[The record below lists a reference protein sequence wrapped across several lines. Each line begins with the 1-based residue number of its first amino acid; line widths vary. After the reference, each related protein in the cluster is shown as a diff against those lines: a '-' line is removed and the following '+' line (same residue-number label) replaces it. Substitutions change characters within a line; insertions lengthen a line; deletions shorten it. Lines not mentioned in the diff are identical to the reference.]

1 MNPRSS
7 ALPLVLSLALA
18 FACAAATT
26 LASRAA
32 ESKAPKAK
40 SERAAKSGKAAAKAE
55 KTDAAERRAPL
66 QLAIDTK
73 PIDRNAP
80 DRVSYAPV
88 VKRTAAS
95 VVYVYSSKTVRA
107 PDMSMSPFFNDPR
120 LRRFFEQQ
128 PGGNDDDEAAPT
140 PAPRNRNRERPG
152 NNRNDNGGA
161 PSAPRNRTPERQ
173 QQGLGSGVVITTDG
187 YILTNNHVVEGADDV
202 RVSIGESNKRYEA
215 TVVGRDPG
223 SDLAVLKIE
232 ATGLSAATFGDSEQL
247 QVGDVVLA
255 IGNPFGVGQSVSRGI
270 VSALSRGVGFGPFE
284 DFIQTDAAINPG
296 NSGGALLDTDGRV
309 IGINS
314 AILSRSG
321 GFAGVSFAIP
331 ANLARSIAEQLAN
344 KGRVERGFLGVR
356 PQELDEEL
364 TAQFG
369 TEKGALL
376 SEVTEDSPADKA
388 GLKAGDVVTKIN
400 ATELRDSRHLLLTVS
415 QIAPGT
421 EVTIEYLRDG
431 KRATTTAKL
440 ARRDEDALARDDGTA
455 PKKDDG
461 VLNGV
466 GVGEITAELR
476 SQLNIPARIKGVI
489 VTSIEPDTPAGKQGL
504 REGDVILELDRRP
517 ITDVEGAIKL
527 SEVIKGPKFL
537 MRIWRGGRTTY
548 LAIDE
553 SK

>member
-1 MNPRSS
+1 
-7 ALPLVLSLALA
+7 
-18 FACAAATT
+18 
-26 LASRAA
+26 
-32 ESKAPKAK
+32 
-40 SERAAKSGKAAAKAE
+40 
-55 KTDAAERRAPL
+55 
-66 QLAIDTK
+66 
-73 PIDRNAP
+73 
-80 DRVSYAPV
+80 
-88 VKRTAAS
+88 
-95 VVYVYSSKTVRA
+95 
-107 PDMSMSPFFNDPR
+107 
-120 LRRFFEQQ
+120 
-128 PGGNDDDEAAPT
+128 
-140 PAPRNRNRERPG
+140 
-152 NNRNDNGGA
+152 
-161 PSAPRNRTPERQ
+161 
-173 QQGLGSGVVITTDG
+173 
-187 YILTNNHVVEGADDV
+187 
-202 RVSIGESNKRYEA
+202 
-215 TVVGRDPG
+215 
-223 SDLAVLKIE
+223 
-232 ATGLSAATFGDSEQL
+232 
-247 QVGDVVLA
+247 VGDVVLA

-321 GFAGVSFAIP
+321 GFAGVGFAIP

-344 KGRVERGFLGVR
+344 NGRVERGFLGVR
-356 PQELDEEL
+356 PQPFDEEL

-400 ATELRDSRHLLLTVS
+400 ATELRDARHLLLTVS

-431 KRATTTAKL
+431 KTATTTAKL
-440 ARRDEDALARDDGTA
+440 ARRDEDALAREDGAA
-455 PKKDDG
+455 PKKEEG

-476 SQLNIPARIKGVI
+476 SQLGIPGRIQGVI
-489 VTSIEPDTPAGKQGL
+489 VTSIEPDTPAAKQGL

-517 ITDVEGAIKL
+517 ITDVKGAIKL
-527 SEVIKGPKFL
+527 SEEIKGPKFL
-537 MRIWRGGRTTY
+537 MRIWRGGRSTY